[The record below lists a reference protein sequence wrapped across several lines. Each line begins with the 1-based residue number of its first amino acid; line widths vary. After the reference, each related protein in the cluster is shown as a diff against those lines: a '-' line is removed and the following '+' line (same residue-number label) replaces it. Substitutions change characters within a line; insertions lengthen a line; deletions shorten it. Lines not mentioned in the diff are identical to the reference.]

1 MLGQGQAWSLSPDH
15 VIRNHQ
21 TDHVCQVTKVGVW
34 VGGRLPSAEAWGG
47 GTRAQRVERVD
58 VLSSAPA
65 ARTSPASSSPPPP
78 VWTFLRL
85 SASDAHRRLRVPAGL
100 RSSVLVAVSSQ
111 WSRVTVARGDV
122 VTCSRRNG
130 EWNVSLCSAVT
141 SARTRRKRAGM
152 TCVRES
158 ELFGRG
164 AMSRSDFCEFP
175 CETQMWSRSVDYS
188 PVCGHWS
195 VTDCEC
201 SGTGSCKLARLNCVS
216 LIVGSECGS
225 VWIRVIWGVLGWSW
239 GDTFT
244 CFYLRTLR
252 VEWAEGV
259 KQFLKDPRV
268 QAESDSSFTLV
279 KLGLGCFSFCA
290 LCCYRRYCVTFMAL
304 QGIGTTRSKVQGC
317 SVSVSCCGLGVTGF
331 LLGSAVRAEPLRPA
345 DSLPIPVFSLFSS
358 WWLDC
363 AISSEES
370 SSHQLLFLL

>member
-1 MLGQGQAWSLSPDH
+1 MSGGQASLGWGLRRRDQSAAGGAGGCSEFSSGCAHFSSFPLASSTCLALSPL
-15 VIRNHQ
+15 
-21 TDHVCQVTKVGVW
+21 CVG
-34 VGGRLPSAEAWGG
+34 RASPSARPRGSALLGARGCERG
-47 GTRAQRVERVD
+47 VEQ
-58 VLSSAPA
+58 
-65 ARTSPASSSPPPP
+65 
-78 VWTFLRL
+78 
-85 SASDAHRRLRVPAGL
+85 SD
-100 RSSVLVAVSSQ
+100 
-111 WSRVTVARGDV
+111 RGDV

-141 SARTRRKRAGM
+141 SARARRKRAGM

-164 AMSRSDFCEFP
+164 AMLCSDFCEFP
-175 CETQMWSRSVDYS
+175 CETQTRSRSGDYS
-188 PVCGHWS
+188 PVCGYWS

-244 CFYLRTLR
+244 CFYLQTLH

-259 KQFLKDPRV
+259 RQFLKDPRV

-304 QGIGTTRSKVQGC
+304 QGIGTTRSKVQVW

-331 LLGSAVRAEPLRPA
+331 LLGSAQSRSDRL
-345 DSLPIPVFSLFSS
+345 IPFLFQCSAFSPHG
-358 WWLDC
+358 D
-363 AISSEES
+363 
-370 SSHQLLFLL
+370 